1 MTSKEHPAESKQIRD
16 RPGLAPGDKAG
27 LVPSGEAAVA
37 MRRRRRL
44 RLDEVFGSLPSN
56 GVTLTA
62 EQMDDAIA
70 EAVAERH
77 ARSMR
82 WSRSTKATSPGH

>member
-1 MTSKEHPAESKQIRD
+1 MTSKDHPTESKQIRD
-16 RPGLAPGDKAG
+16 RPRLAPGDKVG

-37 MRRRRRL
+37 TRQRRRL

-62 EQMDDAIA
+62 EQMDDAIT
-70 EAVAERH
+70 EAVAECL

-82 WSRSTKATSPGH
+82 WARSTKSTSRGR